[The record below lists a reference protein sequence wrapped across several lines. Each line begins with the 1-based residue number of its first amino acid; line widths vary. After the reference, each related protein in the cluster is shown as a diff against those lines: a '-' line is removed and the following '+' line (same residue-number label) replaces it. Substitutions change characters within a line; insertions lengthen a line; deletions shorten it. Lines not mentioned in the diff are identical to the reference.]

1 MTELFKRYK
10 NNPILTAK
18 DWPYP
23 INSVFNTGAINYK
36 GKEILLL
43 ARCEDFKGH
52 SHLTVA
58 TSKNGFDNWHIDE
71 QPTFVNDPAQ
81 RETWGVEDPRITW
94 LEEADLFAITYT
106 AYSDDGPMVAIM
118 TTKDFRTYERLGVA
132 FPSENKDAAIFPR
145 KINGKWAMLHR
156 PVNAWGAHIWLSYSP
171 DLIHWGGHH
180 VVMKGRGGGW
190 WDGGKIGGNCP
201 PIETE
206 HGWLI
211 NYHAVRHVVSGGLY
225 RMGLAL
231 LDKDHPEKVLKR
243 GDEWVFA
250 AKEDYELNGDVKDVV
265 FPCGWT
271 VGDDGDT
278 VNMYYGGADMCIAVA
293 TASIKEMLNF
303 LGV

>member
-1 MTELFKRYK
+1 MAELFKRYQ

-23 INSVFNTGAINYK
+23 INSVFNTGATTFNN
-36 GKEILLL
+36 ETLLL
-43 ARCEDFKGH
+43 TRCEDFRGH

-58 TSKNGFDNWHIDE
+58 TSKDGFTDWKIDNK
-71 QPTFVNDPAQ
+71 PTFDKDPEQ

-94 LEEADLFAITYT
+94 LEELGLYAITYT
-106 AYSDDGPMVAIM
+106 VYSNDGPMVGVM
-118 TTKDFRTYERLGVA
+118 TTKDFKNFERMGVA

-145 KINGKWAMLHR
+145 KVNGRWAMLHR
-156 PVNAWGAHIWLSYSP
+156 PVNGWGAHIWISYSP

-180 VVMKGRGGGW
+180 IVMRGRGGGW

-206 HGWLI
+206 KGWLI
-211 NYHAVRHVVSGGLY
+211 NYHAVRHTASSALY

-231 LDKDHPEKVLKR
+231 LDLNDPQKVIAR
-243 GDEWVFA
+243 GDEWVFNPR
-250 AKEDYELNGDVKDVV
+250 EDYEIYGDVRDVV

-271 VGDDGDT
+271 VDGDK

-293 TASIKEMLNF
+293 SASVKEMLEF